1 MESIMNIQIIGHGVE
16 VTPSLRSFTEEKF
29 SKLKRHY
36 AQIQSCHITFDIEK
50 LDQVAQATILF
61 NKSEIHA
68 KAESIDLYSA
78 IDLLLDKLERQLL
91 KNKEKH
97 NNHHPDA

>member
-1 MESIMNIQIIGHGVE
+1 MNIQITGHGVQ
-16 VTPSLRSFTEEKF
+16 VTPAIRSFTEDKF

-36 AQIQSCHITFDIEK
+36 HLIQSCHVTFEIEK

-68 KAESIDLYSA
+68 KAQSIDLYSA
-78 IDLLLDKLERQLL
+78 IDLLLEKLERQLQ
-91 KNKEKH
+91 KNKDKH
-97 NNHHPDA
+97 QDHHE